1 MRVLLTIPLLL
12 ILVVF
17 ALSNKQVIQ
26 LGLWPTDIRLDA
38 PVSIA
43 VLVIAGLF
51 FVAGATMTWGRALA
65 QGRRARRAE
74 SAVRQLEAQVQ
85 AMRAR
90 PATLLSPPGG

>member
-12 ILVVF
+12 ILIVF
-17 ALSNKQVIQ
+17 ALSNKQVVR
-26 LGLWPTDIRLDA
+26 LGLWPTDILLDA

-43 VLVIAGLF
+43 VLVVAGLF
-51 FVAGATMTWGRALA
+51 FIAGASITWGRALS

-74 SAVRQLEAQVQ
+74 SAVRQLEAQMQ

-90 PATLLSPPGG
+90 PANSLPPPGV